1 MHKAKIQRQ
10 DNKLTY
16 RTYKNRIF
24 ENDKTSIQVK
34 QRIYIDTSVFGGH
47 FDDEFKEHTIPL
59 FDRIIKGEFIILY
72 QTVTQDE
79 LENAP
84 EKVKELVKSIRADL
98 TEFIETTD
106 EVVDL
111 ATEYIS
117 EKVVGQTSY
126 ADCLHIALATINR
139 ADFLVSWNFKH
150 IVNIERIRGYNSINI
165 KYGYKQLEIRSPREF
180 EKYED
185 D

>member
-1 MHKAKIQRQ
+1 
-10 DNKLTY
+10 L
-16 RTYKNRIF
+16 
-24 ENDKTSIQVK
+24 K
-34 QRIYIDTSVFGGH
+34 QRIYIDTSVFGGQ
-47 FDDEFKEHTIPL
+47 FDEEFAEYTIPL
-59 FDRIIKGEFIILY
+59 FDRIKSGEFIILFS
-72 QTVTQDE
+72 TVTQDE

-84 EKVKELVKSIRADL
+84 ENVKQLVKSLSVDQ

-106 EVVDL
+106 EAVEL
-111 ATEYIS
+111 ATKYIA
-117 EKVVGQTSY
+117 EKVVGLTSY

-139 ADFLVSWNFKH
+139 ADFLVSWNFRH

-165 KYGYKQLEIRSPREF
+165 KNGYKQLEIRSPREF

>member
-1 MHKAKIQRQ
+1 
-10 DNKLTY
+10 
-16 RTYKNRIF
+16 
-24 ENDKTSIQVK
+24 VK
-34 QRIYIDTSVFGGH
+34 QRIYIDTSVFGGR
-47 FDDEFKEHTIPL
+47 FDEEFKEHTIPL
-59 FDRIIKGEFIILY
+59 FDRIKAGEFIILY
-72 QTVTQDE
+72 STVMQDE

-84 EKVKELVKSIRADL
+84 EEVKELVKSLRSNL

-106 EVVDL
+106 EAVDL
-111 ATEYIS
+111 ATEYIT

-150 IVNIERIRGYNSINI
+150 IVNIERIRGYNAINI
-165 KYGYKQLEIRSPREF
+165 KNGYKQLEIRSPREF

>member
-1 MHKAKIQRQ
+1 MR
-10 DNKLTY
+10 
-16 RTYKNRIF
+16 
-24 ENDKTSIQVK
+24 

-59 FDRIIKGEFIILY
+59 FERIKAGEFVILY
-72 QTVTQDE
+72 SAVTQDE

-84 EKVKELVKSIRADL
+84 ERVKELVKSLRVDQ
-98 TEFIETTD
+98 TEFIEITD
-106 EVVDL
+106 ESVDF
-111 ATEYIS
+111 ATEYID

-165 KYGYKQLEIRSPREF
+165 KNGYKQLEIRSPREF
-180 EKYED
+180 EKYEND
-185 D
+185 